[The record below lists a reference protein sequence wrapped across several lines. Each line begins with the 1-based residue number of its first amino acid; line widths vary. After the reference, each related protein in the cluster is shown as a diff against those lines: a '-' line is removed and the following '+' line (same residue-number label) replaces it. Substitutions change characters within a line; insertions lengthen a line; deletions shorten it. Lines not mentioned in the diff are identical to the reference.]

1 MNTAPTHT
9 TPNTTLVTAA
19 SLFEATS
26 AATTTTPALPAPLA
40 KKSNK
45 CNLDGCND
53 RVVKIVGDC
62 RYCMSKFC
70 TKHRLPE
77 AHACSNIETCRQNS
91 HERLAGKLL
100 KERTV
105 AAQV

>member
-1 MNTAPTHT
+1 MGAMHAHGSQLHPCLKQHQQQQQQ
-9 TPNTTLVTAA
+9 L
-19 SLFEATS
+19 
-26 AATTTTPALPAPLA
+26 PALPAPLA

-105 AAQV
+105 AAKV